1 MTNSIPRYSVDD
13 ADGLDGLPMPLDA
26 VVLPSGDGLLDD
38 PSPPGS
44 YGSPANSEERW
55 LRRKALA
62 ALLQAIADWQL
73 NLPLGPRLDVD
84 DPRRLLSLNQRA
96 VQLALCGFTSD
107 RVSFDARPWQQ
118 EATAPQLLLL
128 AAIEADQRVVH
139 FPGVLTAEEVVAVLA
154 ASPAEG
160 LLELPVTA
168 FRGGLERL
176 FILLVLLNVD
186 VLPRRALLP
195 SVSTPPFARVLDWL
209 QGELTPSF
217 ADLGATLLPA
227 GARAFREAAASGLAL
242 PPGTRAVVA
251 LPLGLSLEG
260 NLCNGQTAA
269 NCLERFRLLLIP
281 VGLDA
286 QSEAIAEEQLLLRLE
301 GDPAG
306 DLLPDNL
313 VITVL
318 QGNRRQSF
326 TTAGCTELSLPLRAD
341 ASLVTISLEAPG
353 GALLQLPSLQLL
365 PD

>member
-1 MTNSIPRYSVDD
+1 MTTSSPSNGPDD
-13 ADGLDGLPMPLDA
+13 SDGLDALPLPLDA
-26 VVLPSGDGLLDD
+26 VVLPSGDAL
-38 PSPPGS
+38 PE
-44 YGSPANSEERW
+44 SEERW
-55 LRRKALA
+55 LRRQALA
-62 ALLQAIADWQL
+62 ALRQAMAEWQL
-73 NLPLGPRLDVD
+73 NLPLGPSLDAD

-139 FPGVLTAEEVVAVLA
+139 FPGVLTADEVVAALA
-154 ASPAEG
+154 SSRADE

-176 FILLVLLNVD
+176 FSLAVLLHAD
-186 VLPRRALLP
+186 ALPRRALLAAASSAP
-195 SVSTPPFARVLDWL
+195 LARVLDWL
-209 QGELTPSF
+209 QGELTTSF
-217 ADLGATLLPA
+217 AALGATLLPV
-227 GARAFREAAASGLAL
+227 GATAFREAAASGLAL
-242 PPGTRAVVA
+242 PPGARAVVA

-260 NLCNGQTAA
+260 DLCNGEAAA

-281 VGLDA
+281 AGLDA
-286 QSEAIAEEQLLLRLE
+286 QADAKAPQQLLIRLE

-318 QGNRRQSF
+318 QGNRRQSL
-326 TTAGCTELSLPLRAD
+326 TTSSSTELSLPLPVD
-341 ASLVTISLEAPG
+341 ASLVTISVQAPG
-353 GALLQLPSLQLL
+353 GDLLQLPPPQLL
-365 PD
+365 LD